1 MLSEKKYVGIALE
14 SNCFKVV
21 EVEVN
26 GDGLK
31 LTKLDRVSLVNNINE
46 AKETVFEEKGSYDD
60 YGLGGGVPEKEV
72 FGFEDDD
79 STNGKNTE
87 EINFS
92 ELEAQADDAE
102 IFEIGGVDKD
112 DSNTPGTNYVLLYN
126 TLNKIS
132 RDRIDLAVN
141 IPAGNTIFQVLED
154 NNYGEAEKKEIATNI
169 RDRLHAIYGGE
180 HTEDSYSYEIREDG
194 SLVLAS
200 IDEPPAMLHLVDE
213 TREFY
218 RGNLKI
224 KQVYPDEAALVG
236 LFRNNYDRGPYEI
249 TALLQFGPH
258 NCRIVFME
266 GREILT
272 VSTTINVGT
281 TSNNFLNVLFS
292 KLLFQLD
299 SGEIPELNSI
309 LIANNSL
316 GMKSVNF
323 FRDNFPDMHV
333 DEFKYRESF
342 LNNGRFDVPALG
354 PFTTAIAVAAAA
366 AEKDEDYPRLS
377 LLPDYIEERQKLFK
391 LKWHGMLMLVLI
403 FLTFPVANYFYQV
416 NAQEIEALS
425 NDLEQ
430 TNEQIEQIKPTVT
443 KAREMS
449 ENISILTSKF
459 GVLDSLST
467 GSKAWSAKLDIIDQ
481 KMSRISN
488 SWFVSMSQ
496 TQEGAF
502 IEGYTLY
509 RNRIPAIVD
518 IFSEATLLNVNSE
531 LNREQEIYKFSM
543 LVQEFTADSSIYSP
557 EKPES
562 IENILNN

>member
-14 SNCFKVV
+14 SDSFKVV
-21 EVEVN
+21 EVEVE

-31 LTKLDRVSLVNNINE
+31 LLKIDRVSLVNNLDE
-46 AKETVFEEKGSYDD
+46 VKETVFEESGSYDD
-60 YGLGGGVPEKEV
+60 YGLGEGAPDKEI
-72 FGFEDDD
+72 FGFEDEDTG
-79 STNGKNTE
+79 SSENRE

-102 IFEIGGVDKD
+102 IFEIGDFAEDEDDK
-112 DSNTPGTNYVLLYN
+112 PGTNYVLLYN
-126 TLNKIS
+126 ILNKIS
-132 RDRIDLAVN
+132 RQRIDLAVN
-141 IPAGNTIFQVLED
+141 VPAGNTIFQILED
-154 NNYGEAEKKEIATNI
+154 TNYGEADEKDIAVNI
-169 RDRLHAIYGGE
+169 KDRLQAIYGGK
-180 HTEDSYSYEIREDG
+180 HTEDSYAYEVREDG

-236 LFRNNYDRGPYEI
+236 LFRNNYEPGPYEI
-249 TALLQFGPH
+249 TALLQFGPL

-266 GREILT
+266 GREILS
-272 VSTTINVGT
+272 VSTIINVGT
-281 TSNNFLNVLFS
+281 GSNNFLNVLFS
-292 KLLFQLD
+292 KLLFHLD
-299 SGEIPELNSI
+299 SGEIPELNRI
-309 LIANNSL
+309 LIANNSM
-316 GMKSVNF
+316 GMKSVRF

-333 DEFKYRESF
+333 DEFNYRESF
-342 LNNGRFDVPALG
+342 LNKGRFDAPTLG
-354 PFTTAIAVAAAA
+354 PFTTAIATAAAA
-366 AEKDEDYPRLS
+366 AGRDEHYPRLS
-377 LLPDYIEERQKLFK
+377 LLPNYIEERQKIFK
-391 LKWHGMLMLVLI
+391 LQWHGLMMLVLI

-416 NAQEIEALS
+416 NAQEIESLS
-425 NDLEQ
+425 DNLEQ
-430 TNEQIEQIKPTVT
+430 TNQQIEQIEPIVA
-443 KAREMS
+443 KANEVS
-449 ENISILTSKF
+449 ENLSILTSKF
-459 GVLDSLST
+459 SVLDSLSM
-467 GSKAWSAKLDIIDQ
+467 GSRTWSAKLDIIDQ
-481 KMSRISN
+481 KMSSITN

-518 IFSEATLLNVNSE
+518 VFSEATLLNVNSE
-531 LNREQEIYKFSM
+531 LNREQEIYKFSL
-543 LVQEFTADSSIYSP
+543 LVQEFSADSSIYSP